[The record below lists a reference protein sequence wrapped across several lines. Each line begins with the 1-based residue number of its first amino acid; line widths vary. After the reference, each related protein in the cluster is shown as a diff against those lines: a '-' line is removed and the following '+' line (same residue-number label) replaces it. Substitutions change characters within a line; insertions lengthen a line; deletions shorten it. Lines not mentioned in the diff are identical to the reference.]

1 MFDIVNKHVITYCKD
16 GLIPLPT
23 LHNTLRCCSLKKC
36 PICFNETNRSIINLS
51 KNRREENWV
60 YTIKSVRKRT
70 VHKLIQISQT
80 DSNLRFKPSK
90 VSLLLVFENEM
101 RKKKE
106 WTERWIRGMECGFLS
121 YNWRQDVV

>member
-1 MFDIVNKHVITYCKD
+1 MTYCKD
-16 GLIPLPT
+16 DLIPLPT
-23 LHNTLRCCSLKKC
+23 LHNTLRCCNLKKC
-36 PICFNETNRSIINLS
+36 PICFNQSNRPIINLS

-60 YTIKSVRKRT
+60 YTIKLVRKRT

-121 YNWRQDVV
+121 YN